1 MRNIREKITF
11 FGTLLVAVAILGIL
25 GLNIGKK
32 APAATTATLD
42 SNSFVVNPSQQSIT
56 VRGTLT
62 LGEDDAVEGSHISVQ
77 ENHPSV
83 TGEVMTIDL
92 TSTSF
97 SFDMNLAQHGANW
110 SYEHPLEYELFFV
123 DDEGVKT
130 SVAKFSVSLADITV
144 AFDESFPVSTD
155 GFYGIQKSNNED
167 VTVVANV
174 ANYFDGKSAS
184 IKFKY
189 GSKDPVLGTVTN
201 NQVKFTIPKDDIAID
216 QDYSVEVYYSD
227 TLKSTLKFQFK
238 YGEISLDS
246 VKNQDN
252 NAVTVGAGNVLK
264 VDETDKKFTL
274 SIKGDYLDK
283 DANYFIVRKFDD
295 EATYS
300 VVLDKISDLTD
311 YTLTLENHN
320 CASVDGNGATFYLVE
335 GTKSTFINLP
345 DDKKAEALENCS
357 SFSVTFMK
365 ADPVLKE
372 VDQDGYYIED
382 YLHKNITLSLTVK
395 NQRAGNPQIF
405 TTTSA
410 NETLTSLVSNK
421 DSYISLEYDNGDV
434 VFKDEAFEQMSSIGS
449 TGTIYYVYELFEDSN
464 DASKNMSFKI
474 GAVIIKNKDAYVSNW
489 AALCKD
495 QVVSTDDKY
504 VSLTDYPNVILT
516 NEAEG
521 QVSTKIMLNNATPF
535 INNTGDVVFWS
546 ETELE
551 DEDIISTFGTCEEN
565 KAEVRRHIEYY
576 YYPYYYYYYYGD
588 VIDFSTTVA
597 LTEENPTKDYY
608 FYLVRMQNG
617 DVVKAYSLD
626 KLTIKQNEAP
636 SISLASSEVEG
647 QILKVH
653 VSVLDN
659 DNPISNVEAVVY
671 DDNGGWRTYYGKEVD
686 KIIVGTQTDIVME
699 DMPASY
705 KYIVIQA
712 QDKLKAKS
720 EILRIESSESP
731 IIGVSAEMKS
741 ISKEKYGL
749 LGFPEEY
756 SKNAYDVYAVTELDN
771 TAIFNVEIQKCGD
784 AEDSSEI
791 LLLEKGLIIT
801 VNNEI
806 IKDFDG
812 WTIDET
818 SATVSLNMKSLYNKL
833 SENAKK
839 SNVFEVHISVETYK
853 ATPSG
858 NDHSFR
864 KADKT
869 VVLMVDDSAP
879 EILLVRTEKNNLDL
893 LNEGGEEVYSLNDIK
908 REPIPV
914 YVKVKDDGV
923 IGIEYFECY
932 FTAGSTVSETQ
943 KVYPQLI
950 TDMDTIKWLNS
961 NIALNDDEKWYS
973 ITFSQDCKGTINLTP
988 YDANGN
994 HPTDPHTTLNGIIVE
1009 TSCHAKLN
1017 LNVEATSYT
1026 TENGYSLYS
1035 KDVSIKVVI
1044 EGGLSGIQINNDS
1057 PKIYVTYSNGSMN
1070 AELNDL
1076 TFVPDS
1082 VATNLYGRV
1091 ETTYNLTG
1099 IEDGEIKFYFT
1110 VTDNAR
1116 NKLTSEEK
1124 VLVIDKTKPV
1134 IDVKFDDTT
1143 GDPDFDNYYSKERT
1157 ATVTI
1162 TERNVNRASVEKLFT
1177 ATNGVKPTFTGWS
1190 TKKNELDPNKT
1201 VTTVTVTFSEEGTYN
1216 LGGTITDLAGN
1227 ESNKLDIKEFTIDKT
1242 NPEINV
1248 TFDVNQN
1255 KSTYYAT
1262 ARTATISVTDKSFDP
1277 GRVSIDG
1284 KISNSEL
1291 KAFPTPGAWTKTGD
1305 TYTAKITFDADGKY
1319 SFSYSVKDKAGNSSE
1334 KGDVQE
1340 FIVDIS
1346 KPEIEIK
1353 GVEDKVAYRGRVVT
1367 VIDIDDINIDKSS
1380 IHLDLVG
1387 ARNGKIDVSQ
1397 KYSISEDGKKLTL
1410 EDFEY
1415 VPEMD
1420 DVYTLTIT
1428 ATDMAGNK
1436 STKTIKFSINRFGSS
1451 YEFGDTLNEI
1461 NEKFVK
1467 VVKGI
1472 KFFEINVDELKVD
1485 SIKVTLTINGV
1496 PKTLEK
1502 GKDYTF
1508 KKVQDSGAWN
1518 KYEYVLN
1525 DELFSEDGTY
1535 VITVSSVDMAE
1546 NVNEISNKE
1555 KGDGIKFGV
1564 DTVAPIIVALN
1575 LENDNFY
1582 KANSYEAL
1590 ISIKDNLAISGA
1602 AAWVDGKS
1610 VQMSSTDSETYT
1622 FTIAESNN
1630 PQNIEIRAVDQA
1642 GNEAVARVDHV
1653 LVSGNILV
1661 RLMRNKLALFGI
1673 LGGSGVVVVG
1683 GALFF
1688 ILRRRF

>member
-42 SNSFVVNPSQQSIT
+42 SNSFVVNPSQQSFT
-56 VRGTLT
+56 VSGTLT
-62 LGEDDAVEGSHISVQ
+62 LGEDDVVGGSHISVQ

-83 TGEVMTIDL
+83 TREVMTIDL

-201 NQVKFTIPKDDIAID
+201 NQVKFTIPKDDVAID

-295 EATYS
+295 EATYY
-300 VVLDKISDLTD
+300 VVLENISDLTD

-335 GTKSTFINLP
+335 GTKSIFINLP

-382 YLHKNITLSLTVK
+382 YLHKNIPLSITVK

-421 DSYISLEYDNGDV
+421 DSFISLEYDNGNV
-434 VFKDEAFEQMSSIGS
+434 VFKDEAFEQMSSIDS

-489 AALCKD
+489 AAKLVYNK
-495 QVVSTDDKY
+495 VETDDKY
-504 VSLTDYPNVILT
+504 VSLTDYPNMILT
-516 NEAEG
+516 KESEG
-521 QVSTKIMLNNATPF
+521 EVSTKIMLNNATPF
-535 INNTGDVVFWS
+535 INNSGDVVFWS

-551 DEDIISTFGTCEEN
+551 DDDIISTFGTCEAN
-565 KAEVRRHIEYY
+565 KAEVRGQEVYSY
-576 YYPYYYYYYYGD
+576 VPYYYHYYYGEGF
-588 VIDFSTTVA
+588 DFTTTIA

-608 FYLVRMQNG
+608 FYLVKIQNG
-617 DVVKAYSLD
+617 NVVKAYSLD

-636 SISLASSEVEG
+636 SISLVSSEVKDSS
-647 QILKVH
+647 LTVL

-659 DNPISNVEAVVY
+659 DNSISKVEATVY
-671 DDNGGWRTYYGKEVD
+671 FDNGGYATYYGDDVD
-686 KIIVGTQTDIVME
+686 EIVVGIQTDVVINR
-699 DMPASY
+699 MPIRY

-712 QDKLKAKS
+712 QDKLEAKS
-720 EILRIESSESP
+720 EILRIESSETP
-731 IIGVSAEMKS
+731 IIDVSAEMKS
-741 ISKEKYGL
+741 ISKENYGL
-749 LGFPEEY
+749 LGFPKEY
-756 SKNAYDVYAVTELDN
+756 SENAYDVYAVTELDN

-791 LLLEKGLIIT
+791 LLLEEGLKIT
-801 VNNEI
+801 VNNEE
-806 IKDFDG
+806 IKGFDG

-818 SATVSLNMKSLYNKL
+818 SATASLNMKSLL
-833 SENAKK
+833 SNDAKK
-839 SNVFEVHISVETYK
+839 SNVFEVRISVETYK
-853 ATPSG
+853 ATTSG
-858 NDHSFR
+858 NNSPFR

-869 VVLMVDDSAP
+869 VVLMVDNSAP
-879 EILLVRTEKNNLDL
+879 EILLVRTDRNDLDT
-893 LNEGGEEVYSLNDIK
+893 LNEEGEPVYNPIDIYGS
-908 REPIPV
+908 PATV
-914 YVKVKDDGV
+914 YVKVKDTGV
-923 IGIEYFECY
+923 LGIEYFECY
-932 FTAGSTVSETQ
+932 FKAGETASETQ

-950 TDMDTIKWLNS
+950 TDWDTINSLNGY
-961 NIALNDDEKWYS
+961 NAPNNDEKWYS

-1044 EGGLSGIQINNDS
+1044 EGGLSGIQINNDP
-1057 PKIYVTYSNGSMN
+1057 PKIYVTYSNGSLN
-1070 AELNDL
+1070 TELNDL

-1082 VATNLYGRV
+1082 VATNLYGRA

-1190 TKKNELDPNKT
+1190 TKKNEQDPNKT